1 VASLN
6 PGPNFTCRQSVRN
19 GGLTRPPVPRA
30 APRRA
35 REDDN
40 RRAGP
45 DRELSA
51 EGARSQGGLADA
63 RPCPSERTSARSR
76 GRDTR
81 VEATSTPVGTGVQFP
96 PPPPLPLDVVRSL
109 WGSGLRALPASC
121 RPGACVLRGVAGI
134 GRPGPSGRVPSWL
147 SERPESAYPYAEE
160 TLARFR
166 RLVDGEGWR
175 DPAWNAH
182 GTLEVVHEK
191 TGLGFVLVSPPP
203 IALPQGVDH
212 PPEESAPPLA
222 RRESHRMLHPDG
234 AGQRRC
240 TVSMPVR
247 FPPPTPARRTGI
259 ELAPRSRLVP
269 GMRWRGELGYP
280 TSCMGRTVGGGRGR
294 PSDVSR
300 AITSSTT
307 SHSSR

>member
-30 APRRA
+30 APA
-35 REDDN
+35 
-40 RRAGP
+40 
-45 DRELSA
+45 EL
-51 EGARSQGGLADA
+51 GRTTTGGLAPTESSPRKGRDHRGGWLTPDPA
-63 RPCPSERTSARSR
+63 PSERTSARSR

-81 VEATSTPVGTGVQFP
+81 VEATSTPVGTGFNSP
-96 PPPPLPLDVVRSL
+96 RLHHSPWTWSAL
-109 WGSGLRALPASC
+109 SGGAGCALSRRVAALEP
-121 RPGACVLRGVAGI
+121 CVLRGVAGI